1 LFPNSPEGW
10 RADVIEMS
18 EPSRDASALIFRTG
32 DQDDPFTR
40 KDSSQEHERQ
50 EELEGLESP

>member
-1 LFPNSPEGW
+1 MAGG
-10 RADVIEMS
+10 
-18 EPSRDASALIFRTG
+18 RDASALIFRTG

-40 KDSSQEHERQ
+40 KDSSQEHESQ